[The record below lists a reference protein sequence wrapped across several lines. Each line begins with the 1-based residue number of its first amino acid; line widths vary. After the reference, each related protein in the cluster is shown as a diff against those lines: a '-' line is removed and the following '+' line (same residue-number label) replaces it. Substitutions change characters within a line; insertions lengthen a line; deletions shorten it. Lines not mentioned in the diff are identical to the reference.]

1 MHKRQALGALAALT
15 TTAMLGLAGTG
26 LPAQAQTP
34 TAPPP
39 ASTLGHVG
47 VFSFLGDS
55 VQAIWS
61 DDKPAASRLEARGAE
76 NLEFKGIGFDLI
88 ALRVARDT
96 FKRSAP
102 AARVSMFKAPAPLTP
117 AEQRQ
122 VAEGASKAELPAWVV
137 QALGEN
143 KLTHLVLVTR
153 HRGPASASTGDRID
167 IGRGTVEG
175 IGFYMDTLYTIQSS
189 STGALSTGLL
199 APFAQI
205 RLILMDAQSGDVL
218 SSYDVRES
226 YAYAP
231 KAGAVA
237 ADPWNF
243 MPADEK
249 VRRLRQLVET
259 AMERGMGELLARR

>member
-1 MHKRQALGALAALT
+1 MKKRTAWKWGLAAAALALA
-15 TTAMLGLAGTG
+15 TASNPGLAQTR
-26 LPAQAQTP
+26 PA
-34 TAPPP
+34 APLK
-39 ASTLGHVG
+39 LGQVG

-61 DDKPAASRLEARGAE
+61 DDKPGATRLEARGSE
-76 NLEFKGIGFDLI
+76 SLSFKGIGFDLI
-88 ALRVARDT
+88 ALRVARDALQ
-96 FKRSAP
+96 RVAPSAK
-102 AARVSMFKAPAPLTP
+102 VVLFKAPAPLTP

-143 KLTHLVLVTR
+143 RLTHLVLVTR
-153 HRGPASASTGDRID
+153 HRGAASASTGDHID

-175 IGFYMDTLYTIQSS
+175 IGFYMDTLYTMQSTD
-189 STGALSTGLL
+189 TGALSTGML

-205 RLILMDAQSGDVL
+205 RLMLMDANSGDVL

-231 KAGAVA
+231 RAGAVA

-243 MPADEK
+243 MPPDEK
-249 VRRLRQLVET
+249 VRALRQLVER
-259 AMERGMGELLARR
+259 AMDRGMGQLLTPR